1 MNTKKKN
8 IRLGCSAFLLSVA
21 GLAHAAGDAGSPDVI
36 WQTDRNV
43 FVRYADQDSSAFGAN
58 DHPAQ
63 LNAEEVRKALT
74 SLELQQEKRKDSS
87 DEPISLFTDAQ
98 VETLSRHLSEGLAGA
113 KPNQDVVFALDK
125 YVKTLFGLKSKRVF
139 VAGRAFYKDGQLNV
153 LIGDYDRPA
162 EEGFEAA
169 YDPTHMNIVNYHFD
183 HGRRT
188 KDTGGFNRS
197 VVSIEGVENKRVE
210 GAARNDWLLIDVTA
224 VSEASVARE
233 MQRQAEEEA
242 KKRAEITELLAGD
255 DVAPAGPAA
264 STPASQSIEQRLE
277 ILNELKEKGLVSDEE
292 YATKR
297 RQILEEL

>member
-8 IRLGCSAFLLSVA
+8 IFLVCSAFLFFVA
-21 GLAHAAGDAGSPDVI
+21 GFAQSADDSGSPDLI
-36 WQTDRNV
+36 WQKDRNV
-43 FVRYADQDSSAFGAN
+43 FVRYADQDSSTFGTN

-74 SLELQQEKRKDSS
+74 SLKLQQESKSDSS
-87 DEPISLFTDAQ
+87 DKPASFFTDEQAA
-98 VETLSRHLSEGLAGA
+98 TLGRHLSEGLAGA

-125 YVKTLFGLKSKRVF
+125 YVKTLFGLKSSRIF

-162 EEGFEAA
+162 KEGFEAA
-169 YDPTHMNIVNYHFD
+169 YDPTHMGIVNYNFD

-188 KDTGGFNRS
+188 KDARAFNRS
-197 VVSIEGVENKRVE
+197 LVSVAGIENKRVE
-210 GAARNDWLLIDVTA
+210 GAARNNWLLIDVTA
-224 VSEASVARE
+224 VSEASVAQE
-233 MQRQAEEEA
+233 TQRQAEEKA
-242 KKRAEITELLAGD
+242 KKRAEITELLAD
-255 DVAPAGPAA
+255 EDVAPAGPAA
-264 STPASQSIEQRLE
+264 SPPASHSIEERLT

-297 RQILEEL
+297 KQILDEL